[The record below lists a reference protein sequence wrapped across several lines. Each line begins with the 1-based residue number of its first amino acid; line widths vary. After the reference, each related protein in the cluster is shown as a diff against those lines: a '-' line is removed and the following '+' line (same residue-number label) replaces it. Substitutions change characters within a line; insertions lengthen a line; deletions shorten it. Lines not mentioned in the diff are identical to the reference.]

1 MCMNCGCGQL
11 DTRHKDSDIVRDD
24 VQRAADGQG
33 ASIEA
38 TAGHLEESLR
48 RLRSGSGN
56 GTAAG
61 ATSGSASGTSTASR

>member
-1 MCMNCGCGQL
+1 MCMNCGCGEL

-48 RLRSGSGN
+48 QLRSGSGSP
-56 GTAAG
+56 ARAG
-61 ATSGSASGTSTASR
+61 ANGSARGASTAS